1 LRECAGISL
10 FLERPKA
17 CEADKMKR
25 ISVKPIAVLAI
36 LFLPSL
42 CFGADVG
49 VTSTQVMAGYVISP
63 VVIGTSS
70 RPDLN
75 YVMTNVRVEWMR
87 FAKNFRMLAEATYS
101 KTTTGPSGYLVG
113 GTLLLRY
120 DFDPIGKLIPY
131 AQVGAGILY
140 TNLDRD
146 YSQDLVGNE
155 IEFNPQASLGLRY
168 AIHKKLSLDV
178 EGMFHHVS
186 NAGLGDRNTGVN
198 AIGCLL
204 GLTYYWE

>member
-1 LRECAGISL
+1 MRRRS
-10 FLERPKA
+10 
-17 CEADKMKR
+17 MKL
-25 ISVKPIAVLAI
+25 IAVLTI

-42 CFGADVG
+42 CFAADVG
-49 VTSTQVMAGYVISP
+49 VKSIQVMAGYVISP
-63 VVIGTSS
+63 VLIETNS

-101 KTTTGPSGYLVG
+101 ETTTGPSGYLIG

-120 DFDPIGKLIPY
+120 DFEPIGKLIPY

-140 TNLDRD
+140 TDLYKDH
-146 YSQDLVGNE
+146 SQDLVGNE

-168 AIHKKLSLDV
+168 AI
-178 EGMFHHVS
+178 
-186 NAGLGDRNTGVN
+186 
-198 AIGCLL
+198 
-204 GLTYYWE
+204 LTNISFDCGA

>member
-1 LRECAGISL
+1 MR
-10 FLERPKA
+10 
-17 CEADKMKR
+17 R
-25 ISVKPIAVLAI
+25 ISVKPIAVLTI
-36 LFLPSL
+36 LFLPSF

-49 VTSTQVMAGYVISP
+49 VRSAQVMGGYVISP
-63 VVIGTSS
+63 VFEISS

-87 FAKNFRMLAEATYS
+87 FEKNFRMLAEATYS

-120 DFDPIGKLIPY
+120 DFEPIGKLIPY

-140 TNLDRD
+140 TDLYKD
-146 YSQDLVGNE
+146 YSQNLVGNE
-155 IEFNPQASLGLRY
+155 IEFNPQASLGFRY
-168 AIHKKLSLDV
+168 AIHTKLSLDV
-178 EGMFHHVS
+178 EGIFHHVS

-198 AIGCLL
+198 GVGCLL
-204 GLTYYWE
+204 GMTYYWG

>member
-1 LRECAGISL
+1 LLGAAQSL
-10 FLERPKA
+10 QQTH
-17 CEADKMKR
+17 KMKR
-25 ISVKPIAVLAI
+25 RSVKLIAVLAI

-49 VTSTQVMAGYVISP
+49 VTSTQVMVGYVISP
-63 VVIGTSS
+63 VVFGTSS

-87 FAKNFRMLAEATYS
+87 FAKNFRMLTEATYS

-113 GTLLLRY
+113 GTFLLRY
-120 DFDPIGKLIPY
+120 DFEPIGKLIPY
-131 AQVGAGILY
+131 AQAGAGILY
-140 TNLDRD
+140 TNLERD

-198 AIGCLL
+198 GIGCLV
-204 GLTYYWE
+204 GVTYYWE

>member
-1 LRECAGISL
+1 
-10 FLERPKA
+10 
-17 CEADKMKR
+17 MKR
-25 ISVKPIAVLAI
+25 RYVKFIAVLTI

-42 CFGADVG
+42 CFGTDVG

-63 VVIGTSS
+63 VFEISS

-87 FAKNFRMLAEATYS
+87 FEKNFRMLAEATYS
-101 KTTTGPSGYLVG
+101 KTTTGASGYLIG

-120 DFDPIGKLIPY
+120 DFEPIGKLIPY

-140 TNLDRD
+140 TDLDRD

-155 IEFNPQASLGLRY
+155 IEFNPQASLGFRY
-168 AIHKKLSLDV
+168 AIHSKLSLDV
-178 EGMFHHVS
+178 EGIFHHVS
-186 NAGLGDRNTGVN
+186 NAGLEDRNIGVN
-198 AIGCLL
+198 GVGCLV
-204 GLTYYWE
+204 GVTYYWG